1 MRLYL
6 VRHPQV
12 ESHREI
18 CYGQLDLACAPGWR
32 PQLVQTARLLPEPGT
47 ILTVSSPLQRCR
59 LVAETWLEAT
69 DTTPIFEADLVELSF
84 GEWEG
89 RRWHDIDRAA
99 LDEWARDKTRFC
111 APGGE
116 SLLTFSRRVNAVID
130 RWLAEDDRDRVL
142 FTHSGV
148 IRMMVVRVLGMPLDN
163 SLSMAVDHLS
173 VSAFDLNRDRA
184 KMLFMNRL

>member
-18 CYGQLDLACAPGWR
+18 CYGQLDLACAPGWH
-32 PQLVQTARLLPEPGT
+32 PQLELAARWLPEPGQVR
-47 ILTVSSPLQRCR
+47 TVSSPLQRCR
-59 LVAETWLEAT
+59 LVAEAWLG
-69 DTTPIFEADLVELSF
+69 DRDTPILEPELKELSF

-89 RRWHDIDRAA
+89 RPWQDIDRAA
-99 LDEWARDKTRFC
+99 LDEWAQDQTGFC

-116 SLLTFSRRVNAVID
+116 SLSTFSQRINRVVD
-130 RWLAEDDRDRVL
+130 RWLAEDDRDRVV

-148 IRMMVVRVLGMPLDN
+148 IRMLVVRVLGMPLAN
-163 SLSMAVDHLS
+163 SLRMEVDHLS
-173 VSAFDLNRDRA
+173 VSLFDLKPKHP
-184 KMLFMNRL
+184 KMLFLNRR